1 VIVGMCGCAVHQPNL
16 AWLHAVMLDG
26 VVIAAVMNMHTVL
39 DCVAASILACS
50 RVTLVKYVRVLG
62 YKLRRPAMTDLPE
75 A

>member
-1 VIVGMCGCAVHQPNL
+1 MCGCAVHQPNL

-39 DCVAASILACS
+39 DCVAASIMACS
-50 RVTLVKYVRVLG
+50 TVTLVKYVLRQGPVLQM
-62 YKLRRPAMTDLPE
+62 RAPAMTDLPE